1 MAGPPSISS
10 AAGRPRILVVGAGS
24 IGERHARC
32 FLGTGRVDVALC
44 EVDAERRRAVAGRCA
59 ISETY
64 GSWEEGLET
73 RPTAAVIATPA
84 HLHIRMARA
93 AVTQGCHVLI
103 EKPLSVTTEGVDE
116 LVRELRE
123 SPVHAAVAYVYRSH
137 PALSAMRDVLH
148 SERFGRPLQ
157 VVAVSGQD
165 FPFYRP
171 AYRETYYTR
180 HESGGG
186 AVQDALTHVV
196 NAVEWL
202 VGPVTRLV
210 ADVEH
215 LALPGVTVE
224 DTVNVLTRHGTVVGS
239 FSLNQH
245 QAPNESTITVV
256 CERGTIRFEFHQHR
270 WRWVTEPGGAW
281 IDEET
286 DKLERDTLFIAQA
299 NQFLDLLDGRAGP
312 RCSVAEARQTLLVNR
327 AILDSARDQ
336 TWHTIPTAGDL
347 TP

>member
-1 MAGPPSISS
+1 MAGPASTTPTS
-10 AAGRPRILVVGAGS
+10 GRPRILVVGAGS

-44 EVDAERRRAVAGRCA
+44 EVDAERRSAVAGRCG
-59 ISETY
+59 ITETF
-64 GSWEEGLET
+64 GSLEEGLET

-84 HLHIRMARA
+84 HLHIRMGRAVIAR
-93 AVTQGCHVLI
+93 GCHVLI

-116 LVRELRE
+116 LIRELGE
-123 SPVHAAVAYVYRSH
+123 SPIRAAVAYVYRSH
-137 PALSAMRDVLH
+137 PALSAMRDALR
-148 SERFGRPLQ
+148 SGRFGRLLQ
-157 VVAVSGQD
+157 VVSVSGQD

-171 AYRETYYTR
+171 AFRETYYTR

-186 AVQDALTHVV
+186 AVQDALTHLV

-224 DTVNVLTRHGTVVGS
+224 DTVNVLTRHGSVVGS

-256 CERGTIRFEFHQHR
+256 CEKGTVRFEFHQHR

-281 IDEET
+281 NDEET
-286 DKLERDTLFIAQA
+286 GRIERDTLFIAQA
-299 NQFLDLLDGRAGP
+299 NQFLDLLDGHADP

-327 AILDSARDQ
+327 AILASALDQ
-336 TWHTIPTAGDL
+336 TWHTIPTAGGSA
-347 TP
+347 P